1 MKINYNYIAIEGNIG
16 AGKTTLAKFLSNHF
30 KGNLLLE
37 EFNNNKFLSSYYATG
52 DYALQTEIQFLIDRS
67 KQIKEFF
74 KNTKSVI
81 ISDYYPN
88 KSLIFSKMNLLK
100 EEFEITKK
108 LYEILFNDF
117 EKPELLIFIDS
128 EIDEVYR
135 NIKTRNRTNE
145 QAIDLFYLENISMNY
160 ESWLLKL
167 KIPVLRIKGKT
178 IDYSDPTSLFENFE
192 ALLSKKH
199 SENQSKIDF

>member
-81 ISDYYPN
+81 ISDYYPD

-145 QAIDLFYLENISMNY
+145 EAIDLFYLENISMNY

-178 IDYSDPTSLFENFE
+178 IDYSDPTTLFENFE

>member
-145 QAIDLFYLENISMNY
+145 EAIDLFYLENISMNY

>member
-30 KGNLLLE
+30 KGDLLLE

-81 ISDYYPN
+81 ISDYYPD

-145 QAIDLFYLENISMNY
+145 EAIDLFYLENISMNY

>member
-30 KGNLLLE
+30 KGDLLLE

-81 ISDYYPN
+81 ISDYYPD

-145 QAIDLFYLENISMNY
+145 EAIDLFYLENISMNY

-178 IDYSDPTSLFENFE
+178 IDYSNPTSLFENFE

>member
-1 MKINYNYIAIEGNIG
+1 MRINYNYIAIEGNIG

-30 KGNLLLE
+30 NGDLLLE

-74 KNTKSVI
+74 KKSSSVV

-88 KSLIFSKMNLLK
+88 KSLLFSKMNLLS
-100 EEFEITKK
+100 EEFEIIKK
-108 LYEILFNDF
+108 LHSVLFNNF
-117 EKPELLIFIDS
+117 YKPEILIFIDS
-128 EIDEVYR
+128 AIDEVYR
-135 NIKTRNRTNE
+135 NIKTRNRNNE
-145 QAIDLFYLENISMNY
+145 EAIDLLYLENISRNY

-178 IDYSDPTSLFENFE
+178 IDYSNPNSLCENFE
-192 ALLSKKH
+192 VLLSKKH
-199 SENQSKIDF
+199 SNNQSKIEF